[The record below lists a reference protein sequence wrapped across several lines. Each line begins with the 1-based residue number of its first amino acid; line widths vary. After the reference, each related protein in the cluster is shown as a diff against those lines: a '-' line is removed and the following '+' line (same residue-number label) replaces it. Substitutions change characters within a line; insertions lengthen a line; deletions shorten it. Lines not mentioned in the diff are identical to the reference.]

1 MKKILSIVITGAV
14 IISFSACS
22 ASSKPSDTSV
32 ETTTETTTEATTTTT
47 EETTTEAT
55 TTEETEPGFDDL
67 IPSDGEIFVDFGV
80 KNSSQV
86 SENVLKTMRIRTNT
100 TAESYAN
107 RFSIKPEYSYSKGVW
122 TFKWGKD
129 KPKTNTFGT
138 ITIKAKNEDGK
149 IVLEEKSS
157 VTVTLLFDET
167 DFSRGVYEQVG
178 NSIVPDGDSSDYLK
192 DGLAI
197 NPRNSWKN
205 MSFQVNYQKYT
216 FKGVVATFTC
226 SVKVPSDSENE

>member
-1 MKKILSIVITGAV
+1 MKKIIGIVITGAV
-14 IISFSACS
+14 ILSFSACS
-22 ASSKPSDTSV
+22 ASSKPSETSVV
-32 ETTTETTTEATTTTT
+32 ETTTQTTTEVTTTTT

-80 KNSSQV
+80 KNASSV
-86 SENVLKTMRIRTNT
+86 TENVLKTMRIRTNT

-107 RFSIKPEYSYSKGVW
+107 RFSLKPEYSYSKGVW

-138 ITIKAKNEDGK
+138 ITINAKNEDGK
-149 IVLEEKSS
+149 IVLDKKSS
-157 VTVTLLFDET
+157 VKVTLLFDNT
-167 DFSRGVYEQVG
+167 DFSRGVYEMIG
-178 NSIVPDGDSSDYLK
+178 NSIVLDGEPSDYLK

-197 NPRNSWKN
+197 NPRNC
-205 MSFQVNYQKYT
+205 VNNYTYQIKYDKYT
-216 FKGVVATFTC
+216 FKGVVVTFTC
-226 SVKVPSDSENE
+226 AVRVPSDSE